1 MDGGLVAVSHF
12 GWTDDGDQ
20 LVVFALATTVTEQR
34 SGIGAAALAVT
45 LTELRRARDAGGV
58 GCGAF
63 ARIDRRNTVSQQLF
77 VRAGFIRLQ
86 PDVLDRN
93 LEYWV
98 HDLLDDDGRQTAPA
112 ATMTP

>member
-1 MDGGLVAVSHF
+1 VPAGSPVEWSDAGP
-12 GWTDDGDQ
+12 
-20 LVVFALATTVTEQR
+20 
-34 SGIGAAALAVT
+34 
-45 LTELRRARDAGGV
+45 AGGV

-86 PDVLDRN
+86 PDALDRN

-98 HDLLDDDGRQTAPA
+98 HDLLDDDGRHTAPP